1 MNLYKNIDD
10 IPEFK
15 NAVITIGSF
24 DGVHLGHA
32 EILRQLKQEAES
44 INGEMVVITFFPHP
58 KQIIGSKDIF
68 MLNTPSEKYSLL
80 SAYGINHIVEIPFT
94 RDFADIP
101 AEEYISEFLVKNFKP
116 HTIIIGYDHRF
127 GKNRCG
133 DFRMLEIE
141 SVKFDFVVKEIPKH
155 VLQNITISS
164 TAIRNA
170 LLKGEVEKANELLG
184 YFYPLS
190 GIVVQGDK
198 RGREIGFPTANI
210 QVHDTNKLIPGKG
223 VYIVKVIID
232 EKTYKGMLNIGSR
245 PTFNGSN
252 ISIEVYILNFNE
264 SIYGKNIKVEFI
276 KWLRPEIKFSGIE
289 QLKKQLEEDKKN
301 LTEYNF

>member
-1 MNLYKNIDD
+1 
-10 IPEFK
+10 
-15 NAVITIGSF
+15 
-24 DGVHLGHA
+24 
-32 EILRQLKQEAES
+32 
-44 INGEMVVITFFPHP
+44 
-58 KQIIGSKDIF
+58 
-68 MLNTPSEKYSLL
+68 
-80 SAYGINHIVEIPFT
+80 
-94 RDFADIP
+94 
-101 AEEYISEFLVKNFKP
+101 
-116 HTIIIGYDHRF
+116 
-127 GKNRCG
+127 
-133 DFRMLEIE
+133 MLEIE

-198 RGREIGFPTANI
+198 RGRGIGFPTANI

-289 QLKKQLEEDKKN
+289 QLKQQLEEDKKN